1 MKNEIFAGL
10 AILIGGAAVFSLH
23 EKVDSIGNQ
32 VERVKVENIVSS
44 GKAIYMPGN
53 VCVLKATSEIDGQK
67 MREFAAACIKSHENW
82 LLINDEKTSYM
93 YEDTAVQA
101 Q

>member
-10 AILIGGAAVFSLH
+10 AVLFAGAAVLSLH
-23 EKVDSIGNQ
+23 NKVDSISDQ
-32 VERVKVENIVSS
+32 VERVKVESIVSS

-53 VCVLKATSEIDGQK
+53 VCVLKATSEIDSKK
-67 MREFAAACIKSHENW
+67 MREFAAACVKSHENW
-82 LLINDEKTSYM
+82 LLINDEKTSYI
-93 YEDTAVQA
+93 YEDTAIQA